1 MRKTAWIAVTAV
13 SLSAISVSYA
23 KGLTPE
29 SANGLAPLDPGLSA
43 SSQPSASN
51 QPNSNQPSDSAQPSS
66 SAAASQSSA
75 PQPSASAS
83 DSGGGSGT
91 KPAPKPSK
99 TSGSGGTSSSA
110 PKPSTT
116 PKPPPAPVVKT
127 VNSDVINY
135 VTNGLQKNL
144 QIAVTF
150 NDATITDIQML
161 QGDTNNGIGKAYPVL
176 IKAAIG
182 AQGANFGNYTGAT
195 YTTNAF
201 KVAIN
206 NAIAKR

>member
-43 SSQPSASN
+43 SSQPGTSN
-51 QPNSNQPSDSAQPSS
+51 QPTDSAQPSS
-66 SAAASQSSA
+66 SASASESSA
-75 PQPSASAS
+75 PQPSASPS
-83 DSGGGSGT
+83 KSGGGSGT

-135 VTNGLQKNL
+135 VTNNLQKNL
-144 QIAVTF
+144 QISVTF
-150 NDATITDIQML
+150 SDATITAIQIL

-176 IKAAIG
+176 IQAAIS
-182 AQGANFGNYTGAT
+182 AQGSNFGNYTGAT

-201 KVAIN
+201 KTAVN

>member
-1 MRKTAWIAVTAV
+1 VRKTAWIAVTAV

-43 SSQPSASN
+43 SSQPSASSK
-51 QPNSNQPSDSAQPSS
+51 PNDSAQPSA
-66 SAAASQSSA
+66 SAAASASSA

-83 DSGGGSGT
+83 TSAGGSGT

-99 TSGSGGTSSSA
+99 PSGSGGTSSSA
-110 PKPSTT
+110 PKPSTA

-135 VTNGLQKNL
+135 VTNNLQKNL
-144 QIAVTF
+144 QVSVTF
-150 NDATITDIQML
+150 SDATITAIQIL

-176 IKAAIG
+176 IQAAIS
-182 AQGANFGNYTGAT
+182 AQGSNFGNYTGAT

-201 KVAIN
+201 KTAVN

>member
-1 MRKTAWIAVTAV
+1 MRTSAWIAVTAV
-13 SLSAISVSYA
+13 SLSAMSVSYA

-29 SANGLAPLDPGLSA
+29 SENGLAPLDPGISA
-43 SSQPSASN
+43 SSQPSSSGAAS
-51 QPNSNQPSDSAQPSS
+51 QQPSSQPSS
-66 SAAASQSSA
+66 STSA

-83 DSGGGSGT
+83 KSGGSSGT
-91 KPAPKPSK
+91 NPAPKPSK
-99 TSGSGGTSSSA
+99 TSGSGGTSSAA
-110 PKPSTT
+110 PKPSTA

-150 NDATITDIQML
+150 SDATITGIQIL

-176 IKAAIG
+176 IQAAIS
-182 AQGANFGNYTGAT
+182 AQGSNFGNYTGAT

-201 KVAIN
+201 KTAVN

>member
-1 MRKTAWIAVTAV
+1 MRTSAWIAVTAV
-13 SLSAISVSYA
+13 SISAMSVSYA

-29 SANGLAPLDPGLSA
+29 SENGLAPLDPGISS
-43 SSQPSASN
+43 SSQPSASAN
-51 QPNSNQPSDSAQPSS
+51 PGDASQQPSSQPSS
-66 SAAASQSSA
+66 STSA

-83 DSGGGSGT
+83 KSGGGSGT
-91 KPAPKPSK
+91 QPAPKPSK

-110 PKPSTT
+110 PKPSST

-135 VTNGLQKNL
+135 VTNNLQKNP
-144 QIAVTF
+144 QISVTF
-150 NDATITDIQML
+150 SDATIIDIQIL

>member
-1 MRKTAWIAVTAV
+1 
-13 SLSAISVSYA
+13 
-23 KGLTPE
+23 
-29 SANGLAPLDPGLSA
+29 
-43 SSQPSASN
+43 
-51 QPNSNQPSDSAQPSS
+51 
-66 SAAASQSSA
+66 
-75 PQPSASAS
+75 
-83 DSGGGSGT
+83 
-91 KPAPKPSK
+91 
-99 TSGSGGTSSSA
+99 
-110 PKPSTT
+110 
-116 PKPPPAPVVKT
+116 VVKT

-150 NDATITDIQML
+150 SDATITDIQML